1 MPSPLPCWKWRRAR
15 SAAGDSMRIDA
26 IGFVEVVGLVAA
38 IAAADAMVKAAR
50 VRLLKQHIISPGWVT
65 VVVEGDLASCK
76 AAVDAGKAAAAR
88 LGRVI
93 STLVLGR
100 PDLDTEG
107 LVLDQLRPE
116 PEVPLQRCSSP
127 HIARK
132 VATAAQSLPPAV
144 IVAPPQPVAVTAPEL
159 PPQPAVEADSTPMI
173 VVGPAPAKV
182 QPSPPEAPQLSGLEA
197 ALKAILEVP
206 QPLALPTVDVPPA
219 ETLFAYVAAVMR
231 GRTCQEV
238 ARRFHL
244 GPAAARE
251 ILEKCVAEGRLDK
264 AGSRYLVAQRL
275 I

>member
-1 MPSPLPCWKWRRAR
+1 
-15 SAAGDSMRIDA
+15 
-26 IGFVEVVGLVAA
+26 
-38 IAAADAMVKAAR
+38 
-50 VRLLKQHIISPGWVT
+50 
-65 VVVEGDLASCK
+65 
-76 AAVDAGKAAAAR
+76 
-88 LGRVI
+88 
-93 STLVLGR
+93 
-100 PDLDTEG
+100 
-107 LVLDQLRPE
+107 
-116 PEVPLQRCSSP
+116 
-127 HIARK
+127 
-132 VATAAQSLPPAV
+132 
-144 IVAPPQPVAVTAPEL
+144 
-159 PPQPAVEADSTPMI
+159 MI
-173 VVGPAPAKV
+173 VVAPAPAKV

-197 ALKAILEVP
+197 ALNAILEVP

>member
-1 MPSPLPCWKWRRAR
+1 
-15 SAAGDSMRIDA
+15 MRVDA

-38 IAAADAMVKAAR
+38 IEAADAMVKAAR

-76 AAVDAGKAAAAR
+76 AAVDAGKTAAAR

-116 PEVPLQRCSSP
+116 PEVPRPQCSAP
-127 HIARK
+127 HIAK
-132 VATAAQSLPPAV
+132 NVATVAKSLPPAV
-144 IVAPPQPVAVTAPEL
+144 IVAQPQPVALTAPEL
-159 PPQPAVEADSTPMI
+159 PPQPAVEAASTPMI
-173 VVGPAPAKV
+173 VVAPAPAEV
-182 QPSPPEAPQLSGLEA
+182 QPSTSEAPLVPGLEA
-197 ALKAILEVP
+197 ARKAILQVP
-206 QPLALPTVDVPPA
+206 QPLAPPTVEVPPA
-219 ETLFAYVAAVMR
+219 ETLFAYVAAVTR